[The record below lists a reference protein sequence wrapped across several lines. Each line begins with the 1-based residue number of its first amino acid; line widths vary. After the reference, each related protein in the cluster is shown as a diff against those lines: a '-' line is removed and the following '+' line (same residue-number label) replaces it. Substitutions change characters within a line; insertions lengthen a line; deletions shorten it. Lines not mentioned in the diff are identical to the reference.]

1 LISLN
6 GMKKINRLYIYTSK
20 FSDRGNIT
28 KYINDYTNP
37 DSHVRI
43 SISDYTS
50 RITNEFSTFVTVLT
64 KVLIIF
70 ASISLVVSSIMIAVI
85 TYISVIER
93 TKEIGIL
100 RSLGARKK
108 DISRVFNAETAIIG
122 FIAGILGIV
131 GVYVLEKPID
141 SLVKNIITQNTSLT
155 TGLTTFDIVQTK
167 PEYLALLLIGSIIL
181 TMIAGMIPAIIAAY
195 QSPVDALRNE

>member
-1 LISLN
+1 MFFTGQPYQDSIGISSTQTKTYQYESNLISLN

-70 ASISLVVSSIMIAVI
+70 CFHLVGCIFDYDSSHH
-85 TYISVIER
+85 
-93 TKEIGIL
+93 
-100 RSLGARKK
+100 
-108 DISRVFNAETAIIG
+108 
-122 FIAGILGIV
+122 
-131 GVYVLEKPID
+131 VY
-141 SLVKNIITQNTSLT
+141 
-155 TGLTTFDIVQTK
+155 FC
-167 PEYLALLLIGSIIL
+167 Y
-181 TMIAGMIPAIIAAY
+181 
-195 QSPVDALRNE
+195 